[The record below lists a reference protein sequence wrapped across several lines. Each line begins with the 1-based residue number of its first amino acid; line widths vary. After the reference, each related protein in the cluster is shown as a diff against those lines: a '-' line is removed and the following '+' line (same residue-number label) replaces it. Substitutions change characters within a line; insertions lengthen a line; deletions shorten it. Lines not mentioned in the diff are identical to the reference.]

1 VYNLTV
7 ANDHTYYV
15 GLGGVLG
22 HNADGCDLNEFYDSI
37 RQHPRYPTN
46 FSKIRNGTRKV
57 KINNSGL
64 LYELNKMGRDWK
76 KVYQDGYI
84 GNEQVSLH
92 FFQDKSGMIF
102 NFKIKEGWSNGY

>member
-1 VYNLTV
+1 
-7 ANDHTYYV
+7 
-15 GLGGVLG
+15 
-22 HNADGCDLNEFYDSI
+22 
-37 RQHPRYPTN
+37 
-46 FSKIRNGTRKV
+46 
-57 KINNSGL
+57 
-64 LYELNKMGRDWK
+64 MGRDWK